1 MKNAVKTGLLVI
13 LIGVLCIPML
23 QYYFPTI
30 TMKPLEGSYTKKS
43 PESFSWKGWFEGTF
57 QSNFDEWYNE
67 NFGFRNFFVRLH
79 NQLNYSVFTQTNS
92 HKIVIG
98 KNGYLYEEE
107 YIKSYFGQNF
117 QGINNISETVNTI
130 SATAEYLKEHNTQFL
145 IVIAPGKGYFYPEYI
160 PNYLITKKDST
171 NYDVFLAAIKSSGIP
186 CLDFNRVFLNRKDTS
201 SFVLYP
207 KTGIHWSQASIPFV
221 LDSLN
226 RFIESLTKI
235 PMARF
240 QYSYKEPTR
249 IPDRQDSDIERS
261 LNLLYPIENDLLVY
275 PKWVWKDQKDHRKP
289 KAIFIGDSFY
299 WQIYNLGANKRFYED
314 AEFWY
319 YFKQA
324 YAVKYSSSTQV
335 KDLDILNKIIDSD
348 IVILFT
354 SEANLH
360 IFPFGF
366 EGVYGNFNLKNRL
379 IEEKTQKLIRYIR
392 TDKNWFH
399 HIEEKAKRKQ
409 ISIDSMLYL
418 DAKSS
423 LTESMKKNRG
433 N

>member
-1 MKNAVKTGLLVI
+1 MKNVVKTGLLVI

-30 TMKPLEGSYTKKS
+30 SMKPLEGSYEKKS
-43 PESFSWKGWFEGTF
+43 LESFSWKGWFEGTF
-57 QSNFDEWYNE
+57 QSNFDDWYNE

-186 CLDFNRVFLNRKDTS
+186 CLDFNRVFLNRKDTA

-226 RFIESLTKI
+226 KFVEALTKI
-235 PMARF
+235 DMYGMK
-240 QYSYKEPTR
+240 YSYPEPTPF
-249 IPDRQDSDIERS
+249 PDRQDTDIERS
-261 LNLLYPIENDLLVY
+261 MNLLFPLENELFVY
-275 PKWVWKDQKDHRKP
+275 PNYVWEPQSNKRKP
-289 KAIFIGDSFY
+289 KAIFIGDSFF
-299 WQIYNLGANKRFYED
+299 WQIYNLGTNKRFYDD

-324 YAVKYSSSTQV
+324 HAEKYSTPPEV
-335 KDLDILNKIIDSD
+335 KDLDILNKLIDSD
-348 IVILFT
+348 IVVLFT

-366 EGVYGNFNLKNRL
+366 ESVYGNFNLKDRL

-399 HIEEKAKRKQ
+399 HIKEKAEVKN
-409 ISIDSMLYL
+409 ISVDSMLYL
-418 DAKSS
+418 DAKYMI
-423 LTESMKKNRG
+423 LNQKK
-433 N
+433 